1 MSQSGR
7 HYLASSIRFKFI
19 VWFLAISLIPVVL
32 IGVLAYVQARRLL
45 EAQIADRLQGAAKVG
60 MEQLD
65 RFFFE
70 RLGNL
75 REWAEDQTVKQDL
88 AAGARRRLEEKFT
101 HFVRTYLVTDFVG
114 VYDAQG
120 RLIAMNNKDAQ
131 GQALPIEK
139 VQGMD
144 RSREAWH
151 PGARA
156 GFLYLQDLH
165 VSPLAK
171 ALGLGERRVVGL
183 AAPLEFGRGAR
194 RQTGVLYVEI
204 GWERVQDLLDLVEK
218 DFAGMGYASAK
229 AYLVGP
235 DGDTVIGLRDRASY
249 GKRLRSDLGFAG
261 LAPAMA
267 RQGGTSLISVG
278 ERPHLAAAHPSR
290 GFLGAPSLQWAL
302 LVTADASDALRPVTT
317 LGQVTAALVVLVG
330 LVAAAFAAGMGT
342 RVARPIRALAGH
354 AAAVGAGDLERSITI
369 PSRDEVG
376 HLADAFNRMTE
387 ALRRTQAERERAEE
401 ERQRSQHQLLQ
412 AEKLAGVGS
421 LAAGMAHEINNP
433 LGGIL
438 QNAQLLEYGLDV
450 GDAQTRQ
457 ALARHGVE
465 EPARESLGRYVKAEV
480 AEHLAAIQDCG
491 RRAARIVRNLLDFSR
506 KSETR
511 IEPQDLGRVV
521 EGALALATH
530 EYDLK
535 QRYDFKQI
543 AIQVDVAPDLP
554 PVPCDAQQI
563 QQVLLNLIKNAAHAM
578 YGQAEARPGYRPRLD
593 LRIARRDGVA
603 TIEVADNGPGVPA
616 AALEHI
622 FEPFYTTKG
631 VDEGTGLGLSISKF
645 IVHDVHKGQLRVESR
660 EGEGTRFIIEL
671 PLASGAP
678 ADAKA

>member
-1 MSQSGR
+1 MPLVSR

-75 REWAEDQTVKQDL
+75 QEWAEDQTVKQDL

-120 RLIAMNNKDAQ
+120 RLIAMNNRDGQ
-131 GQALPIEK
+131 GQALPVDK
-139 VQGMD
+139 VLGMD
-144 RSREAWH
+144 RSGEEWH
-151 PGARA
+151 PGALA
-156 GFLYLQDLH
+156 GKIWLQDLH
-165 VSPLAK
+165 VSPLAR

-183 AAPLEFGRGAR
+183 ASPLEYGQGAR
-194 RQTGVLYVEI
+194 RQTGILYVEI

-261 LAPAMA
+261 LEPSLV
-267 RQGGTSLISVG
+267 RQGGTSPVSVG
-278 ERPHLAAAHPSR
+278 GRPHLAAAHPSR
-290 GFLGAPSLQWAL
+290 GFLRAPSLQWSL
-302 LVTADASDALRPVTT
+302 VVTADASDALRPVTT
-317 LGQVTAALVVLVG
+317 LAQVTVGLVVLVG

-465 EPARESLGRYVKAEV
+465 EPARESLGRYVKAEL

-543 AIQVDVAPDLP
+543 AIQVTVAPDLP

-603 TIEVADNGPGVPA
+603 AIEVADNGPGVPA

-631 VDEGTGLGLSISKF
+631 ADEGTGLGLSISKF

-671 PLASGAP
+671 PLGSGAP

>member
-1 MSQSGR
+1 MPQRGR
-7 HYLASSIRFKFI
+7 HYFASSIRFKFI
-19 VWFLAISLIPVVL
+19 VWFLAISLIPMVL

-45 EAQIADRLQGAAKVG
+45 ETQIKDRLGGAAKVG

-75 REWAEDQTVKQDL
+75 REWAQDQTVKQDL

-101 HFVRTYLVTDFVG
+101 HWVRTYLVMDFVS
-114 VYDAQG
+114 VYDARG
-120 RLIAMNNKDAQ
+120 RLIAMNSRSAEERS
-131 GQALPIEK
+131 LPVQR

-144 RSREAWH
+144 RSGEAWH
-151 PGARA
+151 PGAQA

-171 ALGLGERRVVGL
+171 ALGLGDRRVVGL
-183 AAPLEFGRGAR
+183 AAPLEYGTGAR
-194 RQTGVLYVEI
+194 RETGVLYVEI

-218 DFAGMGYASAK
+218 DFAGMGYATAK

-235 DGDTVIGLRDRASY
+235 DGDTVIGLRDRSAY
-249 GKRLRSDLGFAG
+249 GKRLRADLGFAG
-261 LAPAMA
+261 LDPAMV
-267 RQGGTSLISVG
+267 RQGGTAPIEVG
-278 ERPHLAAAHPSR
+278 GRPHLAAVYASR

-302 LVTADASDALRPVTT
+302 LVTADSTDALRPVTI

-330 LVAAAFAAGMGT
+330 LAAAATAAGLGT
-342 RVARPIRALAGH
+342 RVARPIRDLAGH

-376 HLADAFNRMTE
+376 HLAEAFNRMTA
-387 ALRRTQAERERAEE
+387 ALRHTQAERELAEE

-412 AEKLAGVGS
+412 AEKLASVGS

-438 QNAQLLEYGLDV
+438 QNAQLLEYGLDA

-457 ALARHGVE
+457 VLARHGLDGATQE
-465 EPARESLGRYVKAEV
+465 AFGRYVKAEL
-480 AEHLAAIQDCG
+480 AEHLGAIQDCG
-491 RRAARIVRNLLDFSR
+491 RRAARIVRGLLDFSR
-506 KSETR
+506 KGETR
-511 IEPQDLGRVV
+511 IEPQDLGQVV
-521 EGALALATH
+521 EGALALASH

-535 QRYDFKQI
+535 KRYDFKQI
-543 AIQVDVAPDLP
+543 EIHVDVAPDLP
-554 PVPCDAQQI
+554 RVPCDAQQI
-563 QQVLLNLIKNAAHAM
+563 QQVLLNLIKNAAHAV
-578 YGQAEARPGYRPRLD
+578 YGLAEARTGYRPRLE
-593 LRIARRDGVA
+593 LRIGRRDATA
-603 TIEVADNGPGVPA
+603 TIEVADNGPGVPPPV
-616 AALEHI
+616 LEHI

-631 VDEGTGLGLSISKF
+631 AEEGTGLGLSISKF

-660 EGEGTRFIIEL
+660 EGEGTRFTIEL
-671 PLASGAP
+671 PLAPGP
-678 ADAKA
+678 PPGGDA

>member
-1 MSQSGR
+1 MPMLGR
-7 HYLASSIRFKFI
+7 RYLTSSIRFKFI
-19 VWFLAISLIPVVL
+19 VWFLAISLIPMAL
-32 IGVLAYVQARRLL
+32 IGLLAYVQAKRSL
-45 EAQIADRLQGAAKVG
+45 EAQIADRLGGAAKVG

-75 REWAEDQTVKQDL
+75 REWADDKTLKEDLT
-88 AAGARRRLEEKFT
+88 AGARRRLADKFT
-101 HFVRTYLVTDFVG
+101 HWVRTYLVMDFVG
-114 VYDAQG
+114 VYDARG
-120 RLIAMNNKDAQ
+120 RLIAMNDKDAQ
-131 GQALPIEK
+131 GKPLPVQK
-139 VQGMD
+139 VQGMV
-144 RSREAWH
+144 RSGEAWH
-151 PGARA
+151 PGAQA

-171 ALGLGERRVVGL
+171 VLGLGERRVVGL
-183 AAPLEFGRGAR
+183 AAPLDFGGGAR

-229 AYLVGP
+229 TYLVGP
-235 DGDTVIGLRDRASY
+235 NGDTVIGLRDRAAY
-249 GKRLRSDLGFAG
+249 GKSLRRDLGFAG
-261 LAPAMA
+261 LAAAMV
-267 RQGGTSLISVG
+267 RQGGTSNISVG
-278 ERPHLAAAHPSR
+278 GRPHLAAVYPSH
-290 GFLGAPSLQWAL
+290 GVLGAPSLQWSL
-302 LVTADASDALRPVTT
+302 VVTADASDALRPVTT
-317 LGQVTAALVVLVG
+317 LGQVTAALVVIVG
-330 LVAAAFAAGMGT
+330 LVAGAAAAVLGA
-342 RVARPIRALAGH
+342 RVARPIRGLAGH
-354 AAAVGAGDLERSITI
+354 AAAVGAGDLERSIVI

-376 HLADAFNRMTE
+376 DLAGAFNRMTE

-412 AEKLAGVGS
+412 AEKMAGVGS

-438 QNAQLLEYGLDV
+438 QNAQLMEYGLDV
-450 GDAQTRQ
+450 ADPQTRE
-457 ALARHGVE
+457 ALARHGVAE
-465 EPARESLGRYVKAEV
+465 GSREALGRYVKAEL

-511 IEPQDLGRVV
+511 IEPHDLGQVV
-521 EGALALATH
+521 EGALALASH

-535 QRYDFKQI
+535 KRYDFKQI
-543 AIQVDVAPDLP
+543 DIKVDVAPDLP

-578 YGQAEARPGYRPRLD
+578 YGLAEARPGYRPRLD

-616 AALEHI
+616 GVLENI

-631 VDEGTGLGLSISKF
+631 AEEGTGLGLSISKF
-645 IVHDVHKGQLRVESR
+645 IVHDVHHGQLKVESR
-660 EGEGTRFIIEL
+660 EGDGTRFIIEL
-671 PLASGAP
+671 PLAPGPAP
-678 ADAKA
+678 APRA

>member
-1 MSQSGR
+1 
-7 HYLASSIRFKFI
+7 
-19 VWFLAISLIPVVL
+19 
-32 IGVLAYVQARRLL
+32 
-45 EAQIADRLQGAAKVG
+45 
-60 MEQLD
+60 
-65 RFFFE
+65 
-70 RLGNL
+70 
-75 REWAEDQTVKQDL
+75 
-88 AAGARRRLEEKFT
+88 
-101 HFVRTYLVTDFVG
+101 VRTYLVTDFVS
-114 VYDAQG
+114 VYDPQG
-120 RLIAMNNKDAQ
+120 RLIAMNNRDAQ
-131 GQALPIEK
+131 GQALPVEK
-139 VQGMD
+139 AKGMD
-144 RSREAWH
+144 RSGEAWH
-151 PGARA
+151 PGALA

-183 AAPLEFGRGAR
+183 AAPIEYGRGGAR
-194 RQTGVLYVEI
+194 ETGVLYVEI

-229 AYLVGP
+229 AYLLGP
-235 DGDTVIGLRDRASY
+235 DGDTVIGLRDRRAY
-249 GKRLRSDLGFAG
+249 GKRLRADLGFTG
-261 LAPAMA
+261 LAAA
-267 RQGGTSLISVG
+267 LGRQGGTSPVSVG
-278 ERPHLAAAHPSR
+278 GRPHLAAAHPSR
-290 GFLGAPSLQWAL
+290 GFLGAPSLQWSL

-317 LGQVTAALVVLVG
+317 LGQVTAALVVVVG
-330 LVAAAFAAGMGT
+330 LVAAAFAAGMGA
-342 RVARPIRALAGH
+342 RVARPIRDLAEH

-376 HLADAFNRMTE
+376 HLAGAFNRMTE
-387 ALRRTQAERERAEE
+387 ALRRTRAERERAEE

-412 AEKLAGVGS
+412 AEKLASVGS

-438 QNAQLLEYGLDV
+438 QNAQLLEYGLEV
-450 GDAQTRQ
+450 GDAQTRRT
-457 ALARHGVE
+457 LARHGLE
-465 EPARESLGRYVKAEV
+465 EPGREALARYVKAELT
-480 AEHLAAIQDCG
+480 EHLAAIQDCG

-511 IEPQDLGRVV
+511 IEPQDLGYVV
-521 EGALALATH
+521 EGALALASH

-578 YGQAEARPGYRPRLD
+578 YGLAGSRPGYHPRLG
-593 LRIARRDGVA
+593 LRIARRDGMA
-603 TIEVADNGPGVPA
+603 TIEVEDNGPGLSA
-616 AALEHI
+616 DALGHI

-631 VDEGTGLGLSISKF
+631 AGEGTGLGLSISKF

-671 PLASGAP
+671 PLATHGP

>member
-1 MSQSGR
+1 MPLPGR
-7 HYLASSIRFKFI
+7 RYLASSIRFKFI

-45 EAQIADRLQGAAKVG
+45 ETQISDRLGGAAKVG

-75 REWAEDQTVKQDL
+75 REWAQDQTVKQDL
-88 AAGARRRLEEKFT
+88 ATGARRSLEEKFT
-101 HFVRTYLVTDFVG
+101 HWVRTYLVTDFVS
-114 VYDAQG
+114 VYDARG
-120 RLIAMNNKDAQ
+120 RLIAMNNKDAD
-131 GQALPIEK
+131 GKTLPVHR

-144 RSREAWH
+144 RGGEAWH
-151 PGARA
+151 PGAEA

-165 VSPLAK
+165 ISPLAR

-183 AAPLEFGRGAR
+183 AAPLEYGTGSR
-194 RQTGVLYVEI
+194 RETGVLYVEI

-218 DFAGMGYASAK
+218 DFAGMGYATAK

-235 DGDTVIGLRDRASY
+235 DGDTVIGLRDRSAY

-261 LAPAMA
+261 LDTAML
-267 RQGGTSLISVG
+267 RQGGTSHITVG
-278 ERPHLAAAHPSR
+278 GRPHLAAAFPSR
-290 GFLGAPSLQWAL
+290 GFLGAPSLQWTFV
-302 LVTADASDALRPVTT
+302 VTADATDALRPVTT

-330 LVAAAFAAGMGT
+330 LAAAAAAAGLGT
-342 RVARPIRALAGH
+342 RVARPIRDLAGH

-376 HLADAFNRMTE
+376 HLADAFNRMTA

-412 AEKLAGVGS
+412 AEKLASVGS

-438 QNAQLLEYGLDV
+438 QNAQLLEYGLDA

-457 ALARHGVE
+457 ALARHGLD
-465 EPARESLGRYVKAEV
+465 EPARDAVGRYVKGELS
-480 AEHLAAIQDCG
+480 EHLAAIQECG
-491 RRAARIVRNLLDFSR
+491 RRAARIVRGLLDFSR
-506 KSETR
+506 KRETR

-521 EGALALATH
+521 EGALALASH

-535 QRYDFKQI
+535 KRYDFKQI
-543 AIQVDVAPDLP
+543 AIHVEVAPDLP
-554 PVPCDAQQI
+554 PVPCDPQQI

-578 YGQAEARPGYRPRLD
+578 YGLAEARPGYRPRLD
-593 LRIARRDGVA
+593 LRITRRDGMA
-603 TIEVADNGPGVPA
+603 AIEVADNGPGVPA
-616 AALEHI
+616 PLLERI

-631 VDEGTGLGLSISKF
+631 ADEGTGLGLSVSQF

-660 EGEGTRFIIEL
+660 EGEGTRFVIEL
-671 PLASGAP
+671 PLAPGPPPEA
-678 ADAKA
+678 AA

>member
-1 MSQSGR
+1 MQQSGR
-7 HYLASSIRFKFI
+7 RHLASSIRFKF
-19 VWFLAISLIPVVL
+19 VLWFLAISLIPMVL
-32 IGVLAYVQARRLL
+32 IGVLAYVQARRSL
-45 EAQIADRLQGAAKVG
+45 EAQIADRLGGAAKVG

-75 REWAEDQTVKQDL
+75 REWAADQTFKDDL
-88 AAGARRRLEEKFT
+88 ASGARRRLEERLA
-101 HFVRTYLVTDFVG
+101 HWVRTYLVMDFVG
-114 VYDAQG
+114 VYDARG
-120 RLIAMNNKDAQ
+120 RLMAMNNKDGQ
-131 GQALPIEK
+131 GKALPIQR
-139 VQGMD
+139 VQAMD
-144 RSREAWH
+144 RSGEAWH
-151 PGARA
+151 PGAQA

-183 AAPLEFGRGAR
+183 AAPLDFGRGAR

-249 GKRLRSDLGFAG
+249 GKSLRRDLGVTG
-261 LAPAMA
+261 LARELA
-267 RQGGTSLISVG
+267 RHGGTANIQVG
-278 ERPHLAAAHPSR
+278 GRAHLAAAHPSR

-302 LVTADASDALRPVTT
+302 IVTADARDALQPVTT

-330 LVAAAFAAGMGT
+330 LAAGTAAGVLGA
-342 RVARPIRALAGH
+342 RVARPIRDLAGH

-376 HLADAFNRMTE
+376 NLADAFNRMTE

-412 AEKLAGVGS
+412 AEKMASVGS

-438 QNAQLLEYGLDV
+438 QNAQLLEYGLDA
-450 GDAQTRQ
+450 GDPQTRDL
-457 ALARHGVE
+457 LARYGLDGAAQE
-465 EPARESLGRYVKAEV
+465 ALGRYVKAEL
-480 AEHLAAIQDCG
+480 AEHLGAIQDCG
-491 RRAARIVRNLLDFSR
+491 RRAARIVRSLLDFSR

-511 IEPQDLGRVV
+511 IEPHDLGQVV

-535 QRYDFKQI
+535 KRYDFKQI
-543 AIQVDVAPDLP
+543 AIQVEVSPDLP

-578 YGQAEARPGYRPRLD
+578 YGLAEARPGYRPRLD
-593 LRIARRDGVA
+593 LRLARRDGVA
-603 TIEVADNGPGVPA
+603 TIEVADNGPGVPPA
-616 AALEHI
+616 MLEHI
-622 FEPFYTTKG
+622 FEPFYTTKAAE
-631 VDEGTGLGLSISKF
+631 EGTGLGLSISKF
-645 IVHDVHKGQLRVESR
+645 IVHDVHHGQLRVESR
-660 EGEGTRFIIEL
+660 EGQGTRFTIEL
-671 PLASGAP
+671 PLAP
-678 ADAKA
+678 AGPPEGRP

>member
-1 MSQSGR
+1 MSHAGR
-7 HYLASSIRFKFI
+7 RHQASSIRFKFI

-45 EAQIADRLQGAAKVG
+45 EAQIEDRLQGAARVG

-75 REWAEDQTVKQDL
+75 REWAEDQTVKQDM

-101 HFVRTYLVTDFVG
+101 HWVRTYQVMDFVS
-114 VYDAQG
+114 VYDARG
-120 RLIAMNNKDAQ
+120 RLIAMNNRDAQ
-131 GQALPIEK
+131 GQSLPIEK
-139 VQGMD
+139 VLKMD
-144 RSREAWH
+144 RSSEEWH
-151 PGARA
+151 PGALE
-156 GFLYLQDLH
+156 GKLWLQDLH

-171 ALGLGERRVVGL
+171 ALGLADRRVVGL
-183 AAPLEFGRGAR
+183 AAPLQYGRGDHW
-194 RQTGVLYVEI
+194 QVGVLYVEI

-249 GKRLRSDLGFAG
+249 GKRLRADLGFAG
-261 LAPAMA
+261 LGAGML
-267 RQGGTSLISVG
+267 RQGGTRAVSVRG
-278 ERPHLAAAHPSR
+278 RPHLAAAHPSR

-302 LVTADASDALRPVTT
+302 VVTADASDALRPVTT
-317 LGQVTAALVVLVG
+317 LGQVTVGLVVLVG
-330 LVAAAFAAGMGT
+330 LVAAAFAAGIGT
-342 RVARPIRALAGH
+342 RVARPIRALAEH
-354 AAAVGAGDLERSITI
+354 AAAVGAGDLQRSISI

-376 HLADAFNRMTE
+376 HLASAFNQMTE
-387 ALRRTQAERERAEE
+387 ALRRTLVERERAEE

-412 AEKLAGVGS
+412 AEKLASVGS

-438 QNAQLLEYGLDV
+438 QNAQLLEYGLDS
-450 GDAQTRQ
+450 GDPQTRQ
-457 ALARHGVE
+457 ALARHGVD
-465 EPARESLGRYVKAEV
+465 EPARESLGRYVKAELS
-480 AEHLAAIQDCG
+480 EHLAAIQDCG
-491 RRAARIVRNLLDFSR
+491 RRAARIVRSLLDFSR

-511 IEPQDLGRVV
+511 IEPHDLGQVV
-521 EGALALATH
+521 EGALALASH

-535 QRYDFKQI
+535 KRYDFKQI
-543 AIQVDVAPDLP
+543 AIHVDMAPDLP

-578 YGQAEARPGYRPRLD
+578 YGQAGTRPGYQPRLD
-593 LRIARRDGVA
+593 LRIARRNGVA
-603 TIEVADNGPGVPA
+603 AIEVADNGPGMPHAVVN
-616 AALEHI
+616 HI

-631 VDEGTGLGLSISKF
+631 SEEGTGLGLSISKF
-645 IVHDVHKGQLRVESR
+645 IIHDVHKGQLRVESR

-671 PLASGAP
+671 PLAPGSP
-678 ADAKA
+678 VDAKA